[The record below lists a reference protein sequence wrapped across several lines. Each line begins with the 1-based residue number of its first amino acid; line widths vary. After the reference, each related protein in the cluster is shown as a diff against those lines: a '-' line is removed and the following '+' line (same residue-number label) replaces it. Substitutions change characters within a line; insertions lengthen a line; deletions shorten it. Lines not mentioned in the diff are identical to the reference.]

1 MALLEL
7 SILMGKMINLLCI
20 KKLIRRLRKG
30 FRVRKRR
37 VIIDL
42 KVSIEVKILCLFS
55 YALKSRNF
63 CTDRCIKP
71 S

>member
-30 FRVRKRR
+30 FRVQRRR

-42 KVSIEVKILCLFS
+42 KVSIEVKVL
-55 YALKSRNF
+55 
-63 CTDRCIKP
+63 
-71 S
+71 